1 VGYGD
6 VLSLKPRPEGRGFRW
21 LSVRERRWGK
31 LTDRQY
37 QAVETATRLGYYDV
51 PRTVSLLAVANDL
64 GVAEATA
71 SELLRRAESNLM
83 GRLFDIGSDREP

>member
-1 VGYGD
+1 VG
-6 VLSLKPRPEGRGFRW
+6 E
-21 LSVRERRWGK
+21 